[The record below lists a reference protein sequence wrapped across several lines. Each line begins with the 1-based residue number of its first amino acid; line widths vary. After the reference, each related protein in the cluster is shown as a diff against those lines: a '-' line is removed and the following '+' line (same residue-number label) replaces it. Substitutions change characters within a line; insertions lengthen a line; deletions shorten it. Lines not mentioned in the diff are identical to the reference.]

1 MFKIKVFIYKKTY
14 ISLVENNGRTKF
26 ILDRGSI
33 PLYFHF
39 PEEKKKEIILNP
51 NRAFYLLLIRVEG
64 WNTGIIPFYFHFVK
78 KDDTNR
84 T

>member
-1 MFKIKVFIYKKTY
+1 MEE
-14 ISLVENNGRTKF
+14 L
-26 ILDRGSI
+26 GSFWTEVQF
-33 PLYFHF
+33 LSTSTFQK
-39 PEEKKKEIILNP
+39 KKKEIILNP

-78 KDDTNR
+78 RDDTNR